1 MCGRRSVQS
10 MQTLQNR
17 WRAEFSAE
25 RSIPNSARKR
35 VPAEVI
41 SAPLS
46 PRTMYS
52 RKVRASVS
60 GAVGPAGAGDKRR
73 PAALR
78 DSAADR
84 DPPRHCLVSQ
94 HHDGVRDADRGDSV
108 RTGARNAV
116 SRRPGDDRDRQGD
129 GRGGSHASHRERG
142 AESELRCGFTLGKDH
157 DRRNP
162 VTPMRRGEGPLTTR
176 CRLLLAPPGKS
187 LKGHFDP
194 FPPPRLNGRCPFRRY
209 VLVPWS
215 AARPDVQ

>member
-129 GRGGSHASHRERG
+129 GRGGGRASHRERA
-142 AESELRCGFTLGKDH
+142 AESELRCGFTLRKDH
-157 DRRNP
+157 YRRIFLIAASS
-162 VTPMRRGEGPLTTR
+162 GEGVLTERRTAAQPWRGRTDPHAPTAVTR
-176 CRLLLAPPGKS
+176 GTSWDRLSWVGS
-187 LKGHFDP
+187 
-194 FPPPRLNGRCPFRRY
+194 GRCEAPQNRLR
-209 VLVPWS
+209 L
-215 AARPDVQ
+215 